1 MLLLLLASNSWH
13 AWFQGI
19 ISQLNHSQ
27 RPCRLSTII
36 PENKFH
42 MWLGLLTKNLY
53 PCFPPPNFDRLS
65 CQGMKAHH
73 PHPPPVLYIFSPA
86 GTLNIVFHKSMLA
99 DLCSW
104 MSSVSSKHSSP
115 MSVSPSYFV
124 VQLHH
129 IQPLMGFPRRFS
141 IIHTRVLQV
150 YIRIK
155 PY

>member
-99 DLCSW
+99 GLCSW
-104 MSSVSSKHSSP
+104 MSSVSSKHSKSDECFTFLFRC
-115 MSVSPSYFV
+115 SAWSYPASHGISQE
-124 VQLHH
+124 VQYH
-129 IQPLMGFPRRFS
+129 S
-141 IIHTRVLQV
+141 
-150 YIRIK
+150 Y
-155 PY
+155 